1 MASLVGEAGVQAVGG
16 EGPTPAELDEQ
27 LDRVLNSDVLKASH
41 NLHTLLRFI
50 VTATIEGRAESLKE
64 TTIATEVFG
73 RRDDFDNRVDTVVRV
88 QAHRL
93 RRKLSK
99 YYSGPGKG
107 DPWIIE
113 ILPGSYVPQFLRRQA
128 VENGLAPVLE
138 RKQETKRPA
147 LPVAAWVGLGLLVGL
162 GLGFLAFGGG
172 NPLFSR
178 AVQISAAAPTPNVR
192 LLWEPFLREGAP
204 PTTVVFWN
212 PLFLSND
219 KLLLRYS
226 GPLTAP
232 TGTGVIS
239 PQDLHRYVNVDIPES
254 VGPVI
259 FNWTYASIGQVY
271 QTQALT
277 ALFWGSSRTFQM
289 RPGRHFTAG
298 DGENRNLVLGNI
310 QGLDILNR
318 KLEHFQMRAGEYGY
332 KSQNQPLILN
342 LRPESGEAA
351 QYTMEFNEA
360 TQERRADHALLAW
373 LPGRRP
379 DLRIVVCDGLTAVA
393 SWAGM
398 DLLTSEEGV
407 EQLEKHLGSP
417 LPPFFEAV
425 VRAEIAQDQVAGF
438 SVVAARAR

>member
-1 MASLVGEAGVQAVGG
+1 
-16 EGPTPAELDEQ
+16 
-27 LDRVLNSDVLKASH
+27 
-41 NLHTLLRFI
+41 
-50 VTATIEGRAESLKE
+50 
-64 TTIATEVFG
+64 
-73 RRDDFDNRVDTVVRV
+73 
-88 QAHRL
+88 
-93 RRKLSK
+93 
-99 YYSGPGKG
+99 
-107 DPWIIE
+107 
-113 ILPGSYVPQFLRRQA
+113 
-128 VENGLAPVLE
+128 
-138 RKQETKRPA
+138 
-147 LPVAAWVGLGLLVGL
+147 LPVAAWIGLGLLAGL
-162 GLGFLAFGGG
+162 GLGFLAFGGA
-172 NPLFSR
+172 PLFSE
-178 AVQISAAAPTPNVR
+178 AAPPSAAAPAPNVR
-192 LLWEPFLREGAP
+192 LLWEPFLREDAP

-232 TGTGVIS
+232 TGTGLIS
-239 PQDLHRYVNVDIPES
+239 PQELHRYVNVDIPES

-259 FNWTYASIGQVY
+259 FNWTYASVGQVY

-277 ALFWGSSRTFQM
+277 ALFWGSARTFQM
-289 RPGRHFTAG
+289 RPGRLFTAG
-298 DGENRNLVLGNI
+298 DGESRNLVLGSI
-310 QGLDILNR
+310 QGLNILNR

-342 LRPESGEAA
+342 LRPEQGEAA
-351 QYTMEFNEA
+351 QYTLEFNET

-393 SWAGM
+393 SWAAIN
-398 DLLTSEEGV
+398 LLTSEEGV
-407 EQLEKHLGSP
+407 EQLERQLGSP

>member
-1 MASLVGEAGVQAVGG
+1 
-16 EGPTPAELDEQ
+16 
-27 LDRVLNSDVLKASH
+27 
-41 NLHTLLRFI
+41 
-50 VTATIEGRAESLKE
+50 
-64 TTIATEVFG
+64 
-73 RRDDFDNRVDTVVRV
+73 V

-93 RRKLSK
+93 RRKLAK
-99 YYSGPGKG
+99 YYDGPGTG

-113 ILPGSYVPQFLRRQA
+113 IPTGSYVPQFQRRQA
-128 VENGLAPVLE
+128 VQGSSVAALE
-138 RKQETKRPA
+138 RRPQTKQPVS
-147 LPVAAWVGLGLLVGL
+147 PVAAWIGLGLLAGL
-162 GLGFLAFGGG
+162 GLGFLAFGGA
-172 NPLFSR
+172 PLFSE
-178 AVQISAAAPTPNVR
+178 AAPPSAAAPAANVR
-192 LLWEPFLREGAP
+192 LLWEPFLREDAP

-232 TGTGVIS
+232 TGTGLIS
-239 PQDLHRYVNVDIPES
+239 PQELHRYVNVDIPES

-259 FNWTYASIGQVY
+259 FNWTYASVGQVY

-277 ALFWGSSRTFQM
+277 ALFWGSARTFQM
-289 RPGRHFTAG
+289 RPGRLFTAG
-298 DGENRNLVLGNI
+298 DGENRNLVLGSI
-310 QGLDILNR
+310 QGLNILNR

-342 LRPESGEAA
+342 LRPEQGEAA
-351 QYTMEFNEA
+351 QYTLEFNET

-393 SWAGM
+393 SWAAIN
-398 DLLTSEEGV
+398 LLTSEEGV
-407 EQLEKHLGSP
+407 EQLERQLGSP

>member
-1 MASLVGEAGVQAVGG
+1 MASLVGEAGVQAAEG
-16 EGPTPAELDEQ
+16 EDPTRAELDEQ
-27 LDRVLNSDVLKASH
+27 LDRVLNSDVLRASH

-93 RRKLSK
+93 RRKLAK
-99 YYSGPGKG
+99 YYAGPGTG

-113 ILPGSYVPQFLRRQA
+113 IPTGSYVPQFQRRQV
-128 VENGLAPVLE
+128 VESGSVAALE
-138 RKQETKRPA
+138 PKPETKRPV
-147 LPVAAWVGLGLLVGL
+147 LPVAAWVGLGLLAGL
-162 GLGFLAFGGG
+162 GLGFLAFGG
-172 NPLFSR
+172 NPLFSP
-178 AVQISAAAPTPNVR
+178 AEPISAAAPAAKVR
-192 LLWEPFLREGAP
+192 LLWEPFLHDGAP

-239 PQDLHRYVNVDIPES
+239 PQELHRYVNVDIPES

-259 FNWTYASIGQVY
+259 FNWTYASVGQVY

-289 RPGRHFTAG
+289 RPGRHFTAA
-298 DGENRNLVLGNI
+298 DGESRNLVLGNI

-318 KLEHFQMRAGEYGY
+318 KLEHFQMQAGEYGY
-332 KSQNQPLILN
+332 KSPKQPSILN

-351 QYTMEFNEA
+351 QYTLEFNEA
-360 TQERRADHALLAW
+360 TQERRADHALVAW
-373 LPGRRP
+373 LPGRTP

-407 EQLEKHLGSP
+407 EQLERHLGSP
-417 LPPFFEAV
+417 LPKFFEAV

>member
-1 MASLVGEAGVQAVGG
+1 MASLVGEAGVQAAEG
-16 EGPTPAELDEQ
+16 ENPTRAELDEQ
-27 LDRVLNSDVLKASH
+27 LDRVLNSDVLRASH

-93 RRKLSK
+93 RRKLAK
-99 YYSGPGKG
+99 YYAGPGTG

-113 ILPGSYVPQFLRRQA
+113 IPTGSYVPQFQRSQA
-128 VENGLAPVLE
+128 VESGSAAALE
-138 RKQETKRPA
+138 PKPETKRPVP
-147 LPVAAWVGLGLLVGL
+147 LVAAWVGLGLLAGL
-162 GLGFLAFGGG
+162 GLGFLAFRGA
-172 NPLFSR
+172 PPSSETD
-178 AVQISAAAPTPNVR
+178 QPSAAAPAPKVR
-192 LLWEPFLREGAP
+192 SLWEPFLREGAP

-232 TGTGVIS
+232 TGTGLIS
-239 PQDLHRYVNVDIPES
+239 PQELHRYVNVDIPES

-298 DGENRNLVLGNI
+298 DGESRNLVLGNI

-342 LRPESGEAA
+342 LRPESDEAA

-393 SWAGM
+393 SWAAM

-425 VRAEIAQDQVAGF
+425 LRAEIAQDQVAGF